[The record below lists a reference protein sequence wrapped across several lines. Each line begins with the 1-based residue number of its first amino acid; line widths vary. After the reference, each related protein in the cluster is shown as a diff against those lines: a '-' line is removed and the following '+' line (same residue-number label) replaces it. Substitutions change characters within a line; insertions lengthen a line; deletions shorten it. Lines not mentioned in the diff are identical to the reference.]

1 MTSSWLAKSV
11 TLGLV
16 TMSLMG
22 CSAQQAQSLGMRSS
36 TVQHVPQRMT
46 NLELCETH
54 AYGRSAKHSRVA
66 IASEWSRRGLSHKYC
81 DKIRKELYITTTVKK
96 LANIEE
102 RPRSKQAQPVQ
113 PVN

>member
-1 MTSSWLAKSV
+1 MASSWVVKSV

-16 TMSLMG
+16 TLSLLG

-36 TVQHVPQRMT
+36 TVQQVPQRMT
-46 NLELCETH
+46 NLELCETY

-66 IASEWSRRGLSHKYC
+66 IASEWNRRGLSHKYC
-81 DKIRKELYITTTVKK
+81 DKIRKELYITTAVKK
-96 LANIEE
+96 LANAEE
-102 RPRSKQAQPVQ
+102 RPASKQAKPVQ